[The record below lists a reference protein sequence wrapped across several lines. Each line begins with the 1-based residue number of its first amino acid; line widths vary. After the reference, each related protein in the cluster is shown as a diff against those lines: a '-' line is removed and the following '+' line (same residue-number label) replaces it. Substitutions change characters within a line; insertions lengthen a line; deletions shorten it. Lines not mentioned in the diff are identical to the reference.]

1 MLQTVFTLDLWEVE
15 VPLACRRLPT
25 DNGALEIER
34 QKRVISGL
42 APNRTK
48 PSGVPIV
55 PAGTKINSATATASA
70 IRPSN
75 VFCIQILQWLSHSG
89 SRKAAGRRGRF
100 CSPSSILSLG

>member
-55 PAGTKINSATATASA
+55 PAGTKSNSPTATASA

-75 VFCIQILQWLSHSG
+75 VFVYRFFNGSPILVPGRPLG
-89 SRKAAGRRGRF
+89 GAGAFACHHR
-100 CSPSSILSLG
+100 S